1 MKKCH
6 FWEHFCDFSV
16 AFAVF
21 VVVFFVASFWTKK
34 GGVELEQ
41 AGASRSKPDQAGA
54 PGVPKKNSQLLEFRS
69 KAKKLESVNAK
80 MLQPREKTTN
90 AHTGAS
96 PVSSKRVH
104 FNTLV

>member
-1 MKKCH
+1 MLWRH
-6 FWEHFCDFSV
+6 FGL
-16 AFAVF
+16 
-21 VVVFFVASFWTKK
+21 KK
-34 GGVELEQ
+34 GGSSRSKPEQ
-41 AGASRSKPDQAGA
+41 AGAGRSRPEQAGA

-96 PVSSKRVH
+96 PVADIYIYIYIY
-104 FNTLV
+104 